1 MIGIGS
7 SSSHLL
13 DFSLGSQ
20 AERSDLCREF
30 RERNCA
36 VLRGFLQSRL
46 LDELLPRVERTG
58 FRPRGHGNIG
68 TEDSMEAGGPLA
80 SLLLAANDPRL
91 FEFVME
97 VTGCDSIGCF
107 DGRVYR
113 LDPARGHGDS
123 WHSDVGDNRLVAMSV
138 NLTTSRYEG
147 GRLQIRD
154 QGSGEVTAEVG
165 GTELGDA
172 VIFRIAEHL
181 RHRVSP
187 VEGDVPRV
195 AFAGWFKSAPSFR
208 SVLGGGPW
216 TAAES
221 E

>member
-1 MIGIGS
+1 
-7 SSSHLL
+7 
-13 DFSLGSQ
+13 
-20 AERSDLCREF
+20 
-30 RERNCA
+30 
-36 VLRGFLQSRL
+36 
-46 LDELLPRVERTG
+46 
-58 FRPRGHGNIG
+58 
-68 TEDSMEAGGPLA
+68 
-80 SLLLAANDPRL
+80 
-91 FEFVME
+91 
-97 VTGCDSIGCF
+97 
-107 DGRVYR
+107 
-113 LDPARGHGDS
+113 
-123 WHSDVGDNRLVAMSV
+123 MSV

-216 TAAES
+216 TAAEA